1 MSERTAFRS
10 AVCTIKLGNTVN
22 AVPEGWRHH
31 MIDIAT
37 FIDTLMIHMGW
48 PTELWAFGATPT
60 TATVNGAGLLRATL
74 ELKEHK
80 DASPV
85 GIVLTFQLSG
95 FAPLCLLS
103 QDEKQI
109 VAPLPSSDTQPSE
122 AGEARVKAAAL
133 ILDAVAKAVR

>member
-10 AVCTIKLGNTVN
+10 AVCTIKLGNIVSTV
-22 AVPEGWRHH
+22 PQGWRHH
-31 MIDIAT
+31 VIDIAT

-48 PTELWAFGATPT
+48 PTELWALGTMPT
-60 TATVNGAGLLRATL
+60 TATVNGAGLLRMKL

-80 DASPV
+80 DANPV
-85 GIVLTFQLSG
+85 VIALTFQLSG
-95 FAPLCLLS
+95 IDPLCLLS

-109 VAPLPSSDTQPSE
+109 VTPLPGSDTQPSK